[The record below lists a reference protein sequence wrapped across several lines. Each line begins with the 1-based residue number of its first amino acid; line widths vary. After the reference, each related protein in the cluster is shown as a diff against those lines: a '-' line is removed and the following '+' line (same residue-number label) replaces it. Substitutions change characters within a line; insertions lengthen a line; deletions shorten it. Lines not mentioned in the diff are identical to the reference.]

1 MSINYGYDKRFLENP
16 NADLS
21 IKYILSRSE
30 QMICMQLAFMREQ
43 ISRAVGRVD
52 QKIGNQSG
60 WDTDLQG
67 IGGEFAAAK
76 IYNVYP
82 NMELKPDSGYD
93 LIINDKKIDV
103 KTTEYKTGKLLSKL
117 NARLEEVDIF
127 MLVVGRFPDF
137 KLIGWTHAETL
148 CREENIMD
156 LGRGPGYVMNQRYL
170 NKEEIK

>member
-1 MSINYGYDKRFLENP
+1 MSQLEY
-16 NADLS
+16 S
-21 IKYILSRSE
+21 LSRSE
-30 QMICMQLAFMREQ
+30 QMVCTQLAFMREQ

-93 LIINDKKIDV
+93 LIINGKKVDV

-127 MLVVGRFPDF
+127 V
-137 KLIGWTHAETL
+137 LIIG
-148 CREENIMD
+148 
-156 LGRGPGYVMNQRYL
+156 
-170 NKEEIK
+170 

>member
-1 MSINYGYDKRFLENP
+1 MSGYDKRFLENP

-21 IKYILSRSE
+21 IKYRLSPSE
-30 QMICMQLAFMREQ
+30 QMVCMQLAFMREQ

-60 WDTDLQG
+60 RDTDLQG

-93 LIINDKKIDV
+93 LIINAK
-103 KTTEYKTGKLLSKL
+103 
-117 NARLEEVDIF
+117 
-127 MLVVGRFPDF
+127 
-137 KLIGWTHAETL
+137 
-148 CREENIMD
+148 
-156 LGRGPGYVMNQRYL
+156 
-170 NKEEIK
+170 